1 MEERKKHPFTFGL
14 GITNEE
20 NEIQSD
26 DQNAS
31 EITEE
36 HISALIKEGANL
48 KENVEVD
55 EDLLGDAF

>member
-14 GITNEE
+14 GITSEE
-20 NEIQSD
+20 NEFQSE

-31 EITEE
+31 EISEE